1 MVETLVV
8 KGLKT
13 FSDEQLVNVLL
24 YGPIKFTFIAN
35 VKILRYTIKFLK
47 ALNALRVFF
56 FKRNY

>member
-13 FSDEQLVNVLL
+13 FSDEQLMNVLL

-47 ALNALRVFF
+47 ATERFESLLF
-56 FKRNY
+56 